1 MNTDTFIKDLERMF
15 AVTPA
20 DVKNTTADFHSEMK
34 LGLSGKKSSLKMLP
48 SFVVRPRGTE
58 KGRYLALDLGGTN
71 LRFLAVELDGHGKAV
86 VLAVD
91 RFVIEKNLMCGE
103 GPALFDFIA
112 QCVIDFLRKAGIS
125 ADGGLDL
132 GFTFSFPVEQTGIAA
147 GRLIAWTKGF
157 SASGVVGEDVVA
169 LLTRALARKGMASV
183 KISALV
189 NDTVGTLVAK
199 SYSDRSCDM
208 GVILGTGTI
217 ACYPESIANITKD
230 RGLGVG
236 GEMIINM
243 EWGNFARL
251 TRTRYDIE
259 VDKAS
264 QNAGFHFLEKM
275 VSGMYL
281 GELTRRIVADLG
293 RLGLCNA
300 FLKEYSFKTEY
311 MSLLAA
317 GNFGIPAEFGLNNAS
332 ADDRGALK
340 SICKIVSLRSA
351 RLSGMAIAAVVT
363 WMDPKLEREYTI
375 GIDGSLFEGYP
386 GFKDNIVG
394 VFTDLFGVRASR
406 IRLEMA
412 KDGSGIGAAI
422 TAAVASGR

>member
-1 MNTDTFIKDLERMF
+1 MMKTDTFIKDLERMF

-20 DVKNTTADFHSEMK
+20 NIKDTITDFHSEMK

-48 SFVVRPRGTE
+48 SFVVRPQGTE

-71 LRFLAVELDGHGKAV
+71 LRLLAVELDGKGKAA

-91 RFVIEKNLMCGE
+91 RFVIEKSLMCGN
-103 GPALFDFIA
+103 GADLFDFIA

-132 GFTFSFPVEQTGIAA
+132 GFTFSFPVDQTGIAA

-157 SASGVVGEDVVA
+157 GASGVVGEDVVA
-169 LLTRALARKGMASV
+169 LFNKALARKRMASV
-183 KISALV
+183 KIAALV

-208 GVILGTGTI
+208 GVILGTGTN
-217 ACYPESIANITKD
+217 ACYPEAIANITKNC
-230 RGLGVG
+230 GLGAG

-243 EWGNFARL
+243 EWGNFARI
-251 TRTRYDIE
+251 TRTSYDIE
-259 VDKAS
+259 VDEHS

-281 GELTRRIVADLG
+281 GELARRIVSDMALQ
-293 RLGLCNA
+293 GLSA
-300 FLKEYSFKTEY
+300 FSKEYSFKTEY
-311 MSLLAA
+311 MSLIAA
-317 GNFGIPAEFGLNNAS
+317 GNFDIPAEFELNNATS
-332 ADDRGALK
+332 DDREALK
-340 SICKIVSLRSA
+340 NICRIVSLRSA

-363 WMDPKLEREYTI
+363 WMDPGLEREHTV

-386 GFKDNIVG
+386 GFKDNITG
-394 VFTDLFGVRASR
+394 VFNDLFGVRASR

-422 TAAVASGR
+422 IAAVASGR

>member
-1 MNTDTFIKDLERMF
+1 MRNTDTFIKDLERTF

-20 DVKNTTADFHSEMK
+20 DVKNTIADFHSEMK

-71 LRFLAVELDGHGKAV
+71 LRFLAVELDGKGKAA

-91 RFVIEKNLMCGE
+91 RFVIEKNLMCG
-103 GPALFDFIA
+103 A
-112 QCVIDFLRKAGIS
+112 
-125 ADGGLDL
+125 
-132 GFTFSFPVEQTGIAA
+132 
-147 GRLIAWTKGF
+147 
-157 SASGVVGEDVVA
+157 
-169 LLTRALARKGMASV
+169 
-183 KISALV
+183 
-189 NDTVGTLVAK
+189 
-199 SYSDRSCDM
+199 
-208 GVILGTGTI
+208 
-217 ACYPESIANITKD
+217 
-230 RGLGVG
+230 

-251 TRTRYDIE
+251 TRTSYDIE

-281 GELTRRIVADLG
+281 GELTRRIVSDTG
-293 RLGLCNA
+293 RPGLCNA
-300 FLKEYSFKTEY
+300 FLKEYSFKTGY
-311 MSLLAA
+311 MSLIAA
-317 GNFGIPAEFGLNNAS
+317 GNFKIPAEFGLNNAT
-332 ADDRGALK
+332 ADDREALK

-351 RLSGMAIAAVVT
+351 RMSGMAIAAVVT
-363 WMDPKLEREYTI
+363 WMDPKLEREHTI

-386 GFKDNIVG
+386 GFKENIVG
-394 VFTDLFGVRASR
+394 VFTDLFGVSASK

-412 KDGSGIGAAI
+412 KDGSGIGAAMNDGAREEFI
-422 TAAVASGR
+422 ALKDKEEEIISGEEEEGGCEHDGPRDI